1 MMGNISFIDNSDKV
15 KAELERLLI
24 EGLIEAA
31 GEVQGQVKQNTPVDT
46 GQLKGSW
53 DYIINESKLE
63 ATIGSPL
70 ENAVFTEYGTGE
82 YAAEGNGRK
91 GGWKYQDAKG
101 NWHFTKGKRPVRALH
116 NAFITK
122 KPTVKKIF
130 ENKLKKLK

>member
-15 KAELERLLI
+15 ISELERLLV

-53 DYIINESKLE
+53 DYIIDEDKLE

-70 ENAVFTEYGTGE
+70 ENAIWNEF
-82 YAAEGNGRK
+82 
-91 GGWKYQDAKG
+91 
-101 NWHFTKGKRPVRALH
+101 GKNPVP
-116 NAFITK
+116 N
-122 KPTVKKIF
+122 
-130 ENKLKKLK
+130 